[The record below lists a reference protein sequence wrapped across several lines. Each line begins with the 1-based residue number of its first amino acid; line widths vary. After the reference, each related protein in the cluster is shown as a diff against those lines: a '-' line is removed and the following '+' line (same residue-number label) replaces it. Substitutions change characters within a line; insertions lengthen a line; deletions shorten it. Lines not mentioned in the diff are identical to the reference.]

1 MKFTNAGYFWAMLLP
16 AILIIIFIIFRFRK
30 NKVAIKYANT
40 DLFETIVSGKRQT
53 NLKKIIPSILFIL
66 AFIVLI
72 IGVSGPTVNKR
83 TTSKQNHIIIV
94 LDVSNSME
102 ESDIKPTRLEA
113 AKSSIKD
120 FVGSINGSPLFSV
133 ITFSADVHIDIKS
146 TRNKSDVIRAIQ
158 KADYEGGTAVGD
170 ATQAAL
176 ELGEN
181 ILLASEKVKDLS
193 DKSKTKGKTST
204 IVLLTDGDTVA
215 GRPLIETKDYASETN
230 SAIYAIAM
238 IPKVG
243 GVTASGTITQESQ
256 DEMKAVA
263 KATGG
268 EYFQA
273 SNSDSLKEAYKKT
286 TGSLKGNKVE
296 VSYEGTF
303 VFWGLLLLSC
313 AAITSKVW
321 SNKLI

>member
-204 IVLLTDGDTVA
+204 IVLLT
-215 GRPLIETKDYASETN
+215 ETKDYASETN